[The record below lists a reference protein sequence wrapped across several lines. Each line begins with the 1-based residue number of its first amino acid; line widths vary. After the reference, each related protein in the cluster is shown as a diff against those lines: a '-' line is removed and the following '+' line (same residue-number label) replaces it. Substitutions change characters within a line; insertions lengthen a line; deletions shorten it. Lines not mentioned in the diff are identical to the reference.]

1 MLEAGSIAFL
11 RRSRL
16 KGVLAIAALALLAL
30 AAQAQQAF
38 AHASFLASRPAPG
51 QRVQRSPSKVTLQ
64 FTEALNRRLSRATI
78 TDLRT
83 DKAISTKALAGTSRD
98 LIVRA
103 TTPLP
108 TAAYRVAW
116 FSVSTDDG
124 HPLQGSFSFGVRT
137 AAIGGAHVVEQSP
150 LARDGWLRIA
160 LRAVFYGALF
170 FFAGGVFN
178 AALLAR
184 REGRGSWLVPVGES
198 RSSIEAAGEDPDRIA
213 ADVWRRTVDA
223 GWLAAAAAAAV
234 AVAEAADAAGRLSL
248 RGLNDYLLTN
258 TAGLGRVATVLAL
271 AVAASAARRLP
282 RSAAASCAAAFLAV
296 ALSGHADSAD
306 PRALAVMTDW
316 IHLMA
321 AAIWIGGIAQI
332 ALTWARPTLRG
343 GEPLRRAVMSG
354 VLRRFGRVALPAF
367 VIVAVSGLINALI
380 ELGRPDALWQSG
392 YGRVLAVKMGLVG
405 LIAMLS
411 YAHALRLRP
420 RLLAANPHPD
430 PKLERRHWRL
440 LGGEP
445 LVGAA
450 VLAIAALLVAF
461 PLPPRQLS
469 GASEAVASA
478 AALCK
483 PSCPLPKAKPK
494 QLAVADSAG
503 SSIVAAWLRQ
513 DPAGLSGQLRLFDTE
528 LKPPAGT
535 PTIPGAQLRPCGP
548 GCWTFRLAGHPQT
561 IAVSVPEKGKLYT
574 ARLPGRWRTGKTAN
588 ALGRRLLI
596 ETQGAMNRLR
606 SVRQYERVTSGPGS
620 LAVIHYRLRAP
631 NRFAY
636 RTNVGSAAITI
647 GERSWD
653 RVSGTLI
660 RGAAHPWKRSRYAGG
675 GPSFT
680 TRSWFRWTPYA
691 QALRLLGIHR
701 QQGRRIAEIALYDQG
716 TPVWWRLW
724 IDLGSMRALHGRLIA
739 QGHYM
744 TQRYYDFNGA
754 LRIVPP
760 PLAHGR

>member
-1 MLEAGSIAFL
+1 MLEAGLIAFL

-16 KGVLAIAALALLAL
+16 KGVLAIAAVALLAL

-64 FTEALNRRLSRATI
+64 FTEALNQRLSRATI

-83 DKAISTKALAGTSRD
+83 DKAISTKVLAGPSRD
-98 LIVRA
+98 LIVRP
-103 TTPLP
+103 TTRLP
-108 TAAYRVAW
+108 TAAYRVSW

-160 LRAVFYGALF
+160 LRALFYGALF
-170 FFAGGVFN
+170 VFAGGVFN

-184 REGRGSWLVPVGES
+184 HEGRGSWLVPAG
-198 RSSIEAAGEDPDRIA
+198 RFRTSIEAAGEDPDRIA
-213 ADVWRRTVDA
+213 ADAWRRTVDA
-223 GWLAAAAAAAV
+223 GWLAAAAAAVV
-234 AVAEAADAAGRLSL
+234 AVAEAADAAGQLSL

-258 TAGLGRVATVLAL
+258 AAGLGRVATVLAL
-271 AVAASAARRLP
+271 ALAALAARRLP
-282 RSAAASCAAAFLAV
+282 RSAAAFCAAALLAV

-306 PRALAVMTDW
+306 PRALAVLTDW

-321 AAIWIGGIAQI
+321 AAIWVGGIAQI
-332 ALTWARPTLRG
+332 ALTWAQPALRG
-343 GEPLRRAVMSG
+343 GEPLRRAVMDG
-354 VLRRFGRVALPAF
+354 VLARFGRVAVPAF
-367 VIVAVSGLINALI
+367 LIVVVSGLINALI
-380 ELGRPDALWQSG
+380 ELGHPQALWQSA
-392 YGRVLAVKMGLVG
+392 YGRALAVKMGLVG
-405 LIAMLS
+405 LIALLS
-411 YAHALRLRP
+411 YAHARRLRP

-430 PKLERRHWRL
+430 PNLERRHWRL

-445 LVGAA
+445 LVGAT

-469 GASEAVASA
+469 GASKAVASA
-478 AALCK
+478 AAPCK
-483 PSCPLPKAKPK
+483 PSCPLPKPK
-494 QLAVADSAG
+494 SEQLAVADSAG
-503 SSIVAAWLRQ
+503 SSIIAAWLRH
-513 DPAGLSGQLRLFDTE
+513 DPTGLNGQLRLFDTE

-535 PTIPGAQLRPCGP
+535 PSIPRAQLTSCGS
-548 GCWTFRLAGHPQT
+548 GCWRFRLAGNPQS

-574 ARLPGRWRTGKTAN
+574 THLPARWQPGKRAD
-588 ALGRRLLI
+588 ALGRSLLVKA
-596 ETQGAMNRLR
+596 QGTMNKLHT
-606 SVRQYERVTSGPGS
+606 VRQYERVTCGPGC
-620 LAVIHYRLRAP
+620 LAVTHYRLRAP

-636 RTNVGSAAITI
+636 RTKVGSEAVTI
-647 GERSWD
+647 GKRSWD
-653 RVSGTLI
+653 KVNDSSI
-660 RGAAHPWKRSRYAGG
+660 RGADHPWQRNSYGDG
-675 GPSFT
+675 GPGFT

-691 QALRLLGIHR
+691 EAVRLLGIHR
-701 QQGRRIAEIALYDQG
+701 EPGRRIAEVALYDQA
-716 TPVWWRLW
+716 TPAWWRLW
-724 IDLGSMRALHGRLIA
+724 IDLDSMRALRGRLIA

-744 TQRYYDFNGA
+744 TQRYYDFNRP

-760 PLAHGR
+760 PLVHGG